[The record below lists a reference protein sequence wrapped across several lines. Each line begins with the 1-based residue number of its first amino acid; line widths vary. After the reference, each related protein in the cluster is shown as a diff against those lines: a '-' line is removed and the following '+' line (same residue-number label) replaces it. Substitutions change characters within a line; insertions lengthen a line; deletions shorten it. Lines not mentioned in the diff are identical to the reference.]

1 MTLLVTCKINTNGSS
16 QEKTLMLLALFFIS
30 SSLTG
35 WSVERAY
42 WSANS
47 NWPKKKGLIL
57 VFLNKS
63 FCEPPTISNSH
74 QTFTSLYFPCDPIF
88 LINLKTYLKQV
99 LVRFGFSK
107 RNQMNTRTIIS
118 LFLINYVKLSNVFCQ
133 HTPIV
138 FYFSLL

>member
-1 MTLLVTCKINTNGSS
+1 MTCWFL
-16 QEKTLMLLALFFIS
+16 ELMYNFYIS
-30 SSLTG
+30 ILTE

-47 NWPKKKGLIL
+47 NWPKNILIL

-63 FCEPPTISNSH
+63 FCEPLTISISH
-74 QTFTSLYFPCDPIF
+74 QTFTSLYFPCDLIF

-118 LFLINYVKLSNVFCQ
+118 LLINYVKLSNVFCQ
-133 HTPIV
+133 RTPIV